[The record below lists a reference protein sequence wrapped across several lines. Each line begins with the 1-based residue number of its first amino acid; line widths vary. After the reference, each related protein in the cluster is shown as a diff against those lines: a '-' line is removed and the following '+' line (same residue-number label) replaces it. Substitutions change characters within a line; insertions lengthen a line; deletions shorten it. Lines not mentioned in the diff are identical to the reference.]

1 MKISIAVA
9 TATLAVCATSASAS
23 TAIGLVTPGP
33 EAIEAHRTLGF
44 EFSADNAQSI
54 TALGAYDSDRDG
66 LSGTATVGVWDLF
79 GNLLASATVPS
90 GTGGTLDGDFRFVAI
105 TPLALTVGQH
115 YVVGSWDEF
124 DLQTNWGVGP
134 NGGTAATNPNLSFY
148 GDRFSNLGGGNPDF
162 AYPDAGTGT
171 HGARL
176 GANFIVERTVSP
188 APGVPEPQTW
198 ALLMVGFGA
207 LGGALRR
214 RRLAVA

>member
-1 MKISIAVA
+1 MKTYVGLAA
-9 TATLAVCATSASAS
+9 MTLVMCASPAFAS
-23 TAIGLVTPGP
+23 TAISLVTPGP
-33 EAIEAHRTLGF
+33 EAVEAHRTLGF

-54 TALGAYDSDRDG
+54 TALGAYDSGRDG
-66 LSGTATVGVWDLF
+66 LAGAATVGVWDLF

-105 TPLALTVGQH
+105 TPLALAVGQH

-134 NGGTAATNPNLSFY
+134 NGGTAATNLNLSFY

-176 GANFIVERTVSP
+176 GANFIIERTAAGQP
-188 APGVPEPQTW
+188 VPEPGSW
-198 ALLMVGFGA
+198 ALMLVGFGL
-207 LGGALRR
+207 LGGAVRR
-214 RRLAVA
+214 RRLVAT